1 MELDGISQN
10 LDVLVMK
17 NLKHDALLGRDMPGL
32 WEVGKRLL
40 YDTLINMVR
49 TRSAPSE
56 ELQQLPQDH
65 KEGEAEQSEN
75 SEDSE
80 DGDKEITQWKKDIPN
95 EHNHSGEDITSSE
108 DSESEIEDIDDERVN
123 ELPEN
128 VLEENILLQK
138 DNRISRQRTR
148 VDYCRRVHGHPL
160 DVDIQTLRSE
170 QKADETLK
178 GLWRKVEKG
187 DTGFLVE
194 DGLLWRLAKDR
205 MGDEMTQFCLPASF
219 RSMVLSL
226 AHRPGHLGRDRTT
239 QRILDDYFWP
249 GVHVDVKKLCRAC
262 YDCQRAARQYQLP
275 APLRPLPVIEIPFT
289 RIAMDMIG
297 PFPTTA
303 EGKRFALV
311 VMDYATQWPEAF
323 PLRVTDSVTVADEL
337 MILFTRV
344 GVPDEILTDCGIFFV
359 SRLMKE
365 LYRLLGVKSITT
377 TPYHPAT
384 DGMVERFNATLK
396 MMMRKTSKKW
406 DGQWDL
412 ALPFLLGEYRRSPND
427 STGFTPSELLYGR
440 QIRGPLQALKDK
452 WTGSATTPKN
462 VIAYITSIQDRLDGI
477 KGLAKEK
484 EEIKKKDHKE
494 HFDKKARERTFRK
507 GELVMLRTPVLGP
520 KMVTE
525 WEGPYMIEEKIDDT
539 TYQLNMPDH
548 PRRKVRRHVN
558 LLKEFVSPVAGCVLV
573 STNGEVDNFG
583 PQGEEE
589 REGMPLISKEVTEEE
604 KREVQGVVERHL
616 GLIQG
621 PTGLTMKTN
630 IKIETGMAYPIS
642 RPPYRLGVSH
652 QQTTL

>member
-1 MELDGISQN
+1 MASSTNQGTLSVSNQAGRFAAECHTKANVTKIKLEDVNMVNSLTQCQELDLLETEIDRKSTMSGTISGLQCHNILLDTGAAQTVVNQDLVKEDQYTGKTRYAEAFNGTRGEFPIASVEVELDGISQN

-32 WEVGKRLL
+32 WQVGKRLL

-56 ELQQLPQDH
+56 ELQQLTQDH
-65 KEGEAEQSEN
+65 KKGEAEQSEN

-80 DGDKEITQWKKDIPN
+80 DGDEEITQWKKDVPN

-128 VLEENILLQK
+128 VLEENMLLQK
-138 DNRISRQRTR
+138 DNRISRRRTR
-148 VDYCRRVHGHPL
+148 VDYCSRVHGHPL

-205 MGDEMTQFCLPASF
+205 MGDETTQLCLPASF

-262 YDCQRAARQYQLP
+262 YDCQRAARQYQPP

-311 VMDYATQWPEAF
+311 VMDYATRWPEAF

-337 MILFTRV
+337 MI
-344 GVPDEILTDCGIFFV
+344 C
-359 SRLMKE
+359 
-365 LYRLLGVKSITT
+365 LLV
-377 TPYHPAT
+377 
-384 DGMVERFNATLK
+384 
-396 MMMRKTSKKW
+396 
-406 DGQWDL
+406 
-412 ALPFLLGEYRRSPND
+412 
-427 STGFTPSELLYGR
+427 
-440 QIRGPLQALKDK
+440 
-452 WTGSATTPKN
+452 
-462 VIAYITSIQDRLDGI
+462 
-477 KGLAKEK
+477 
-484 EEIKKKDHKE
+484 
-494 HFDKKARERTFRK
+494 
-507 GELVMLRTPVLGP
+507 
-520 KMVTE
+520 
-525 WEGPYMIEEKIDDT
+525 
-539 TYQLNMPDH
+539 
-548 PRRKVRRHVN
+548 
-558 LLKEFVSPVAGCVLV
+558 
-573 STNGEVDNFG
+573 
-583 PQGEEE
+583 
-589 REGMPLISKEVTEEE
+589 
-604 KREVQGVVERHL
+604 
-616 GLIQG
+616 
-621 PTGLTMKTN
+621 
-630 IKIETGMAYPIS
+630 
-642 RPPYRLGVSH
+642 
-652 QQTTL
+652 

>member
-1 MELDGISQN
+1 
-10 LDVLVMK
+10 
-17 NLKHDALLGRDMPGL
+17 
-32 WEVGKRLL
+32 
-40 YDTLINMVR
+40 
-49 TRSAPSE
+49 
-56 ELQQLPQDH
+56 
-65 KEGEAEQSEN
+65 
-75 SEDSE
+75 
-80 DGDKEITQWKKDIPN
+80 
-95 EHNHSGEDITSSE
+95 
-108 DSESEIEDIDDERVN
+108 
-123 ELPEN
+123 
-128 VLEENILLQK
+128 
-138 DNRISRQRTR
+138 
-148 VDYCRRVHGHPL
+148 
-160 DVDIQTLRSE
+160 
-170 QKADETLK
+170 
-178 GLWRKVEKG
+178 
-187 DTGFLVE
+187 
-194 DGLLWRLAKDR
+194 
-205 MGDEMTQFCLPASF
+205 MTQLCLPASF

-226 AHRPGHLGRDRTT
+226 AHRPGHLGRNRTT

-249 GVHVDVKKLCRAC
+249 GVNVDVKKLCMAC
-262 YDCQRAARQYQLP
+262 YDDQRAARQYQPP

-303 EGKRFALV
+303 KGKRFALV
-311 VMDYATQWPEAF
+311 VMDSATRWSEAF

-337 MILFTRV
+337 MISFTRV
-344 GVPDEILTDCGIFFV
+344 GVPDEILTDCGKKFV

-427 STGFTPSELLYGR
+427 STRFTPSELLYGR

-462 VIAYITSIQDRLDGI
+462 VIAYITLIQDRLDGI

-494 HFDKKARERTFRK
+494 CFDKKARERTFRK

-539 TYQLNMPDH
+539 TLSRAALNMPKNHQD
-548 PRRKVRRHVN
+548 
-558 LLKEFVSPVAGCVLV
+558 
-573 STNGEVDNFG
+573 G
-583 PQGEEE
+583 P
-589 REGMPLISKEVTEEE
+589 
-604 KREVQGVVERHL
+604 
-616 GLIQG
+616 
-621 PTGLTMKTN
+621 
-630 IKIETGMAYPIS
+630 
-642 RPPYRLGVSH
+642 
-652 QQTTL
+652 